1 MKFNLGTKIILLLVI
16 LITLPL
22 LVVGYRSTD
31 LTKDNMTEQYVN
43 SMQEVNKAA
52 TSSLENVLKDY
63 EKSLLFLSNNI
74 NSKSIV
80 SNPEYEPFLMD
91 LLNGY
96 REANPDVMNSYMGTA
111 SKMMY
116 ITPAQEL
123 PEGYDPTGRGW
134 YTQAV
139 SEGKAIWTAPY
150 QDAATGTMVIS
161 AGIPV
166 YAPGSTSQIVGVMA
180 IDMTLDYFNTLVSQI
195 DVAESGEA
203 FIVNSEGLIFAHQNP
218 ELLGTQLDESQL
230 AAFTATESGSMDYT
244 DENGEERFIT
254 FQKFSSQDWIFV
266 NSIAYSEITGVTDNI
281 VMNVIIIGL
290 VALLLAILIGIFAS
304 RTITNSVKDIEQ
316 KMKLVADGDFTVVMD
331 VKTNDEIGSLA
342 NNFNIMIA
350 QVKDLMAS
358 TVAVSQ
364 EVLNSSENLAAFAEQ
379 TSAASTDVANTVEEI
394 ARGASDQ
401 AHETETG
408 VQIANS
414 LSEKFEGLSISSE
427 EMNINAKSTLAVN
440 EEGINTLEEL
450 RHTSDISKQ
459 SNERVEN
466 AIIDLDKSAT
476 SINAILETITSIAS
490 QTNLLALN
498 ASIEAARA
506 GEAGRGFAVVA
517 DEIRKLAEGSDNAAK
532 EIKTILDKIQYESK
546 NTVSIMKEVK
556 GIYDQQVLSVE
567 KVNTAFSEISNS
579 VGSVA
584 DKIQKMNEQVE
595 TLKTEKERIVSTME
609 NISAVSEET
618 AAASEEVTASM
629 QQQSDAVEQVAGSA
643 ASLSS
648 LAAELMSKLASFKIN

>member
-1 MKFNLGTKIILLLVI
+1 MKLHLGTKIVLILVI

-31 LTKDNMTEQYVN
+31 LTRENMTEQYVN
-43 SMQEVNKAA
+43 SMQEVNKA
-52 TSSLENVLKDY
+52 TTTSLENVLSGY
-63 EKSLLFLSNNI
+63 EKGLVFLSNNF
-74 NSKSIV
+74 NSQSIV
-80 SNPEYEPFLMD
+80 TNPEYEPFLMD
-91 LLNGY
+91 LLDGF
-96 REANPDVMNSYMGTA
+96 REANPDVMNVYMGT
-111 SKMMY
+111 STMEMY

-139 SEGKAIWTAPY
+139 TEGTAIWTAPY
-150 QDAATGTMVIS
+150 ADAASGTMVIT
-161 AGIPV
+161 AAIPV
-166 YAPGSTSQIVGVMA
+166 YAPGSTSQIVGVMG
-180 IDMTLDYFNTLVSQI
+180 IDMTLDYFNTLISGI
-195 DVAESGEA
+195 DIAESGEA
-203 FIVNSEGLIFAHQNP
+203 FILNDEGLIFAHEDP
-218 ELLGTQLDESQL
+218 EMLGTQINENQL
-230 AAFTATESGSMDYT
+230 ATFTSAPSGNLDYV

-254 FQKFSSQDWIFV
+254 FQKFTTKDWILV

-281 VMNVIIIGL
+281 VTNVIIIGL
-290 VALLLAILIGIFAS
+290 IALALAILIGIFAS
-304 RTITNSVKDIEQ
+304 KTVTGSVKEIEK

-331 VKTNDEIGSLA
+331 VRTNDEIGNLSRS
-342 NNFNIMIA
+342 FNSMIA

-364 EVLNSSENLAAFAEQ
+364 EVLNASENLAAFAEQ
-379 TSAASTDVANTVEEI
+379 TSAASTDVANTVDEI
-394 ARGASDQ
+394 ARGATDQ
-401 AHETETG
+401 AQETETG

-414 LSEKFEGLSISSE
+414 LSEKFEGLSASSE
-427 EMNINAKSTLAVN
+427 EMNVNAKSTLAVN
-440 EEGINTLEEL
+440 EEGIKTLEEL
-450 RHTSDISKQ
+450 RHTSDVSKK

-466 AIIDLDKSAT
+466 AIVDLDKSAT

-556 GIYDQQVLSVE
+556 GIYDQQVVSVE
-567 KVNTAFSEISNS
+567 KVNTAFSEISSS

-584 DKIQKMNEQVE
+584 DKIRKMNEQVE
-595 TLKTEKERIVSTME
+595 TLKTEKEKIVSTME

-648 LAAELMSKLASFKIN
+648 LAAELMSKLDSFKIN

>member
-1 MKFNLGTKIILLLVI
+1 MRLHLGTKIVLILVI

-31 LTKDNMTEQYVN
+31 LTRDNMTDQYVN
-43 SMQEVNKAA
+43 SMQEVNKA
-52 TSSLENVLKDY
+52 TTTSLENVLESY
-63 EKSLLFLSNNI
+63 EKGLVFLSNNI

-80 SNPEYEPFLMD
+80 TNPEYEPFLMD
-91 LLNGY
+91 LLDGY
-96 REANPDVMNSYMGTA
+96 LEANPDVMNVYMGT
-111 SKMMY
+111 SDMLMY
-116 ITPAQEL
+116 ITPDQQL

-139 SEGKAIWTAPY
+139 TDGTVIWTAPY
-150 QDAATGTMVIS
+150 SDAASGTMIIT
-161 AGIPV
+161 AAIPV
-166 YAPGSTSQIVGVMA
+166 YAPGSTSEIAGVMG
-180 IDMTLDYFNTLVSQI
+180 IDMTLDYFSTLISGI
-195 DVAESGEA
+195 DIAESGEA
-203 FIVNSEGLIFAHQNP
+203 FILNSEGLIFAHEDP
-218 ELLGTQLDESQL
+218 EMLGTQIDENQL
-230 AAFTATESGSMDYT
+230 VALNSAPSGNMDYT
-244 DENGEERFIT
+244 DENGQERFIT
-254 FQKFSSQDWIFV
+254 YQKFATKDWILV

-281 VMNVIIIGL
+281 VTNVIIIGL
-290 VALLLAILIGIFAS
+290 IALALAILIGIFAS
-304 RTITNSVKDIEQ
+304 RTVTGSIKEIEK

-331 VKTNDEIGSLA
+331 VKTNDEIGNLSRS
-342 NNFNIMIA
+342 FNTMIA

-364 EVLNSSENLAAFAEQ
+364 EVLNASENLAAFAEQ
-379 TSAASTDVANTVEEI
+379 TSAASTDVANTVDEI
-394 ARGASDQ
+394 ARGATDQ
-401 AHETETG
+401 AQETETG

-414 LSEKFEGLSISSE
+414 LSEKFEGLSVSSA
-427 EMNINAKSTLAVN
+427 EMNVNAKSTLAVN
-440 EEGINTLEEL
+440 EEGIKTLEEL
-450 RHTSDISKQ
+450 RHTSDVSKR

-466 AIIDLDKSAT
+466 AIVDLDKSAT

-556 GIYDQQVLSVE
+556 GIYDQQVVSVE
-567 KVNTAFSEISNS
+567 KVNTAFSEISSS

-584 DKIQKMNEQVE
+584 DKIQKMNEQVDM
-595 TLKTEKERIVSTME
+595 LKTEKERIVSTME

-648 LAAELMSKLASFKIN
+648 LAAELMSKLDSFKIN